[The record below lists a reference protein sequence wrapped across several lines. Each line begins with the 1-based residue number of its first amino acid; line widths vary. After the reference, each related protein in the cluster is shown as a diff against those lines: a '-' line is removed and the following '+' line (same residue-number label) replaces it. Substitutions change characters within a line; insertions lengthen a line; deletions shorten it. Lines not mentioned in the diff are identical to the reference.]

1 MINKLIKDSTVHEIL
16 IDAWNEVHYVQ
27 KGEIKSGK
35 LFKTEASYKT
45 FVNGLIKE
53 SKLPAGKTHYYFS
66 LDEYTKVN
74 IVLPPVSIKGPA
86 INIMKIPKQ
95 EVSLDDLE
103 KWEALDTKSK
113 KIIQDALKSN
123 TNILVSGNL
132 GSGKTTLLN
141 TLVKSLPE
149 PMRVVTLERHAD
161 LIVKRPMSTRL
172 NARSQQEM
180 LQMIEMVENMRADYI
195 VLADARS
202 SEVMPFID
210 FVRNNCS
217 CLALITA
224 NDVVDAIKRLETKA
238 LISSEGM
245 SLEDVRYAIS
255 QAFHMI
261 VFQERLADGKRKV
274 TNISSIEYQSG
285 EIKLKCLYK

>member
-1 MINKLIKDSTVHEIL
+1 M
-16 IDAWNEVHYVQ
+16 
-27 KGEIKSGK
+27 
-35 LFKTEASYKT
+35 
-45 FVNGLIKE
+45 
-53 SKLPAGKTHYYFS
+53 
-66 LDEYTKVN
+66 
-74 IVLPPVSIKGPA
+74 
-86 INIMKIPKQ
+86 
-95 EVSLDDLE
+95 
-103 KWEALDTKSK
+103 
-113 KIIQDALKSN
+113 
-123 TNILVSGNL
+123 

-161 LIVKRPMSTRL
+161 LIMKRPMSARL

-180 LQMIEMVENMRADYI
+180 LQMIGMAEHMRADYI
-195 VLADARS
+195 VLSETRG

-217 CLALITA
+217 CMAATTG

-255 QAFHMI
+255 QAFHII
-261 VFQERLADGKRKV
+261 VFQERLHDGKRKV
-274 TNISSIEYQSG
+274 TNISAIEYQSG
-285 EIKLKCLYK
+285 ELKLKNLYK